1 MKFVDIKTSRVS
13 LTDED
18 EFSLTEAIRIIEEL
32 LNHIDEIDGKTIFRD
47 PHYYDDEYI
56 TVAEIEETLE
66 YLKFIKEVYGID

>member
-18 EFSLTEAIRIIEEL
+18 ESSLNEAIRIVEEL
-32 LNHIDEIDGKTIFRD
+32 LDHIDEIDGRTIFRD

-56 TVAEIEETLE
+56 TVAEIEEMLDR
-66 YLKFIKEVYGID
+66 LKFVKEVYGID